1 MNTSQLK
8 HIAAVLLGAAA
19 VSQPVCGQVLYDFKT
34 TSGSSSAFV
43 SQIHL
48 SGFDQPGQTPVAD
61 VLLPAATKLNVWM
74 VADTGN
80 NGLPFLP
87 SGNPS
92 GSYEVQGLQFLG
104 ADDYVIS
111 TDQTPGNLFGATS
124 QPGRYGRSGVAVN
137 DLAAD
142 ATIYF
147 IVFGVDGLS
156 YELAGN
162 RLATTGSST
171 TPVTVSASSFGVFS
185 FGNPT
190 EPPVGN
196 AFLQISSPVYADQF
210 SVVPEPE
217 EYAALAGV
225 GLLAFAGWY
234 RRNKRTN

>member
-8 HIAAVLLGAAA
+8 NIAAVLLGAAA
-19 VSQPVCGQVLYDFKT
+19 LSQPAYGLLYDFKT
-34 TSGSSSAFV
+34 TSGSSTAFV
-43 SQIHL
+43 SQIHQ
-48 SGFDQPGQTPVAD
+48 SGFDQPGQPPVTD
-61 VLLPAATKLNVWM
+61 VLLPAATKLNVWI

-92 GSYEVQGLQFLG
+92 NSYEVRGLDFLG
-104 ADDYVIS
+104 ADDYVIA
-111 TDQTPGNLFGATS
+111 TDQTPGNAFGASS
-124 QPGRYGRSGVAVN
+124 QPGRYGRNGVAVN

-142 ATIYF
+142 AAIYF

-156 YELAGN
+156 YELGGN
-162 RLATTGSST
+162 RLSTTENTT

-190 EPPVGN
+190 EPAIGN
-196 AFLQISSPVYADQF
+196 AFLQISSPVFADQF
-210 SVVPEPE
+210 SVVPEPQ
-217 EYAALAGV
+217 EYAAMAGV

-234 RRNKRTN
+234 RRHKRTN

>member
-1 MNTSQLK
+1 MNTSPLK
-8 HIAAVLLGAAA
+8 SIASVLLAAVAL
-19 VSQPVCGQVLYDFKT
+19 SQPASGQVLYDFKT
-34 TSGSSSAFV
+34 TSGSSTAFV
-43 SQIHL
+43 SQIHQ
-48 SGFDQPGQTPVAD
+48 SGFDQPGQPTTPD
-61 VLLPAATKLNVWM
+61 VLLPASTKLSVWII
-74 VADTGN
+74 ADTGN

-92 GSYEVQGLQFLG
+92 NSYEVRPNQFLG
-104 ADDYVIS
+104 ADDFVIA
-111 TDQTPGNLFGATS
+111 TDLTPGNAFGATS
-124 QPGRYGRSGVAVN
+124 QAGRYGRNGVAVN
-137 DLAAD
+137 EQAAN
-142 ATIYF
+142 ANIYF

-156 YELAGN
+156 YELAGS
-162 RLATTGSST
+162 RLSSTENTT
-171 TPVTVSASSFGVFS
+171 TPVTVSASSFGVFG

-196 AFLQISSPVYADQF
+196 AFLSISSKVYADQF

>member
-1 MNTSQLK
+1 MNTSHLK
-8 HIAAVLLGAAA
+8 HIAAVLLGAASL
-19 VSQPVCGQVLYDFKT
+19 SQPVYGLLYDFKT
-34 TSGSSSAFV
+34 TSGSTTAFV

-48 SGFDQPGQTPVAD
+48 SGFDQPGQPSVSD
-61 VLLPAATKLNVWM
+61 VLLPAATKLNVWI

-80 NGLPFLP
+80 NGLSFLP

-92 GSYEVQGLQFLG
+92 NSYEVRPNQFLG
-104 ADDYVIS
+104 ADDLVIS
-111 TDQTPGNLFGATS
+111 TDLTPGNAFGATS
-124 QPGRYGRSGVAVN
+124 QPGRYGRNGVLVN
-137 DLAAD
+137 DLAAS
-142 ATIYF
+142 ANIYF

-156 YELAGN
+156 YELSGN
-162 RLATTGSST
+162 RLGTSENTT

-185 FGNPT
+185 FGNPS
-190 EPPVGN
+190 EPSVGN
-196 AFLQISSPVYADQF
+196 AFLHISSPVYADQF

>member
-1 MNTSQLK
+1 MNTSPLNSIVSVL
-8 HIAAVLLGAAA
+8 IAAAAF
-19 VSQPVCGQVLYDFKT
+19 SQPASGQVLYDFKT

-48 SGFDQPGQTPVAD
+48 SGFDQPGQPTVSD
-61 VLLPAATKLNVWM
+61 VLLPAATRLSVWI

-92 GSYEVQGLQFLG
+92 NSFEVRGSGFLG
-104 ADDYVIS
+104 ADDFVIA
-111 TDQTPGNLFGATS
+111 TDQTPGNAFGAGS
-124 QPGRYGRSGVAVN
+124 QPGRYGRNGVQVN
-137 DLAAD
+137 DLAASAD
-142 ATIYF
+142 IYF

-156 YELAGN
+156 YELGGN
-162 RLATTGSST
+162 RLGTSGDTT
-171 TPVTVSASSFGVFS
+171 TPVTVSASSFGVFN

-196 AFLQISSPVYADQF
+196 AFLQISSRVYVDQF

-217 EYAALAGV
+217 EYAAFAGV